1 MRDSKTVSSSSSA
14 SQQPLKP
21 SSANSTTPLSS
32 FFAGIAGGSASTI
45 LLYPLDLIK
54 VRMQV
59 DESRRESS
67 NSRGGSIM
75 SGGGNTARSTNAT
88 TSKPNAQV
96 DKQPRTICTTVRGVI
111 RHEGYLGLYRGLTP
125 AIIGSAASW
134 GGFFILYEEIK
145 GQMLLRKKQ
154 VHFESTKNYGSSRQL
169 STSTTDDN
177 GYDLSKDMH
186 VDEEIDI
193 NTNASHQ
200 EQDMELGPIDHF
212 SASCLAG
219 ACLVALTNPI
229 WLIKTRLQLQN
240 SQLLEHQLSQQQQAG
255 KQQQQKVKPAYRGL
269 LHTAKTIIHEEGI
282 LALYKGSIPALML
295 VSHGGIQFVTYEFMK
310 GHFTNFFAASSS
322 SSAAATNDNG
332 KKDEE
337 SKWKKSSGRNKGTIR
352 ERLRDSLGYL
362 VMGATSKL

>member
-1 MRDSKTVSSSSSA
+1 
-14 SQQPLKP
+14 
-21 SSANSTTPLSS
+21 
-32 FFAGIAGGSASTI
+32 
-45 LLYPLDLIK
+45 
-54 VRMQV
+54 
-59 DESRRESS
+59 
-67 NSRGGSIM
+67 
-75 SGGGNTARSTNAT
+75 
-88 TSKPNAQV
+88 
-96 DKQPRTICTTVRGVI
+96 
-111 RHEGYLGLYRGLTP
+111 
-125 AIIGSAASW
+125 
-134 GGFFILYEEIK
+134 
-145 GQMLLRKKQ
+145 
-154 VHFESTKNYGSSRQL
+154 
-169 STSTTDDN
+169 
-177 GYDLSKDMH
+177 MH

-193 NTNASHQ
+193 NTNATHQ
-200 EQDMELGPIDHF
+200 EKDVELGPIDHF

-240 SQLLEHQLSQQQQAG
+240 SQLLEHQLSQQQAG
-255 KQQQQKVKPAYRGL
+255 KQQEQKVKPAYRGL

-322 SSAAATNDNG
+322 SAASNDNG

>member
-1 MRDSKTVSSSSSA
+1 MRDSTTPSSSSSA

-67 NSRGGSIM
+67 NSSGGSK
-75 SGGGNTARSTNAT
+75 SGGGNAATCNAT
-88 TSKPNAQV
+88 TSKSNAQI

-193 NTNASHQ
+193 NTNATQQ
-200 EQDMELGPIDHF
+200 EQDVELGPIDHF

-310 GHFTNFFAASSS
+310 GHFTNFFAAASS
-322 SSAAATNDNG
+322 ATNDNG
-332 KKDEE
+332 KKDGT
-337 SKWKKSSGRNKGTIR
+337 SKLKKSSGRNKGTIR

>member
-1 MRDSKTVSSSSSA
+1 
-14 SQQPLKP
+14 
-21 SSANSTTPLSS
+21 
-32 FFAGIAGGSASTI
+32 
-45 LLYPLDLIK
+45 
-54 VRMQV
+54 MQV
-59 DESRRESS
+59 DESRRDSN
-67 NSRGGSIM
+67 NSRGGSM
-75 SGGGNTARSTNAT
+75 SGGGNTATCNDAT
-88 TSKPNAQV
+88 TSKSNAHV

-169 STSTTDDN
+169 STSTTDNN

-193 NTNASHQ
+193 NTNATHQ
-200 EQDMELGPIDHF
+200 EKDVELGPIDHF

-240 SQLLEHQLSQQQQAG
+240 SQLLEQQLSQQQAG

-310 GHFTNFFAASSS
+310 GHFTNFFAASSLS
-322 SSAAATNDNG
+322 SSSSSSSSATNDNG

>member
-1 MRDSKTVSSSSSA
+1 MRDSVSSSSSA
-14 SQQPLKP
+14 SQHPLKP
-21 SSANSTTPLSS
+21 SSANTTTPLSS

-67 NSRGGSIM
+67 NSRGGSM
-75 SGGGNTARSTNAT
+75 SGGGNTATSNAT

-154 VHFESTKNYGSSRQL
+154 VHFESTKNYGNSRQL
-169 STSTTDDN
+169 STSTTNNN

-193 NTNASHQ
+193 NTNATQQ
-200 EQDMELGPIDHF
+200 EQDVELGPIDHF

-240 SQLLEHQLSQQQQAG
+240 SQLLEQQLSQQQSG
-255 KQQQQKVKPAYRGL
+255 KQQQKVKPAYRGL

-310 GHFTNFFAASSS
+310 GHFTNFFAAASS
-322 SSAAATNDNG
+322 ATNDSG